1 MKKILPF
8 LYCTLAMVACVPQ
21 QAQQQPMTLKDVL
34 FQGVFFFL
42 TALAV
47 YWLLVLYPQ
56 RMKLEQKTKLL
67 ESLKKGDDV
76 VTSGGILGKV
86 QAVSEESVTIEISVG
101 VKVRVKPDH
110 VHLVV
115 KAKGEEAKSSESGK
129 SKK

>member
-1 MKKILPF
+1 
-8 LYCTLAMVACVPQ
+8 
-21 QAQQQPMTLKDVL
+21 MTLRDVL
-34 FQGVFFFL
+34 FQAVFFFL
-42 TALAV
+42 TGLAV

-56 RMKLEQKTKLL
+56 RMKQEQKTKLL
-67 ESLKKGDDV
+67 QALKKGDDV

-86 QAVSEESVTIEISVG
+86 QAVSDDAVTIEISVG

-115 KAKGEEAKSSESGK
+115 KEKAKDEEAKSLDSGK